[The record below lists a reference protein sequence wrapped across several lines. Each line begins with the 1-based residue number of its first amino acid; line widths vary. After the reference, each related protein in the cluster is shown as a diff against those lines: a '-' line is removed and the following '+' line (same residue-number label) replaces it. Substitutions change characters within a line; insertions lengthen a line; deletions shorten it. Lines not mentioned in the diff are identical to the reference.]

1 MDAVTAPGLYIDPI
15 NKDLCVLGHTTQLLW
30 VTHPSTAKW
39 EAWSQPVQRAK
50 APRTGL
56 TPPYATQKD
65 RSVHCLHHKAVD
77 IE

>member
-15 NKDLCVLGHTTQLLW
+15 NKDPCVLGNTTQLLW

-50 APRTGL
+50 APRMGL
-56 TPPYATQKD
+56 TPPYITQKD
-65 RSVHCLHHKAVD
+65 HSLHCLHHKAVD
-77 IE
+77 VE